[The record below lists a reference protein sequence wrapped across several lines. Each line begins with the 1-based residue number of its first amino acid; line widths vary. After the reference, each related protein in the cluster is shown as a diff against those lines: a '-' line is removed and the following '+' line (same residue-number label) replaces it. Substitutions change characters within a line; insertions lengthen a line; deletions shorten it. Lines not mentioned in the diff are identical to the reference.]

1 MIIILLEFA
10 IVLLQLLMFKVSG
23 IIGISSF
30 SIVLV
35 LKGLNK
41 IKRKIKTH
49 SKPPKFVSQSFFKKF
64 QQMENMFLV
73 FHCKFNTNGNKL
85 ILNTVNI

>member
-10 IVLLQLLMFKVSG
+10 IVLLQLLKFLELLESQK
-23 IIGISSF
+23 SSF

-41 IKRKIKTH
+41 IKIKIKTH
-49 SKPPKFVSQSFFKKF
+49 SKPLKFVSQSFFKKF

-73 FHCKFNTNGNKL
+73 FHKL